1 VYLFATVNPLA
12 KLRSHLM
19 PDATE
24 RRRDLRRST
33 RVPIRIRLEVQG
45 TGFSWEGETIVVNLH
60 GALLKTSGKL
70 ELGDRITIHVQL
82 TAKSADARVV
92 FASRKRPSEFG
103 VALDVPQNIWGIS
116 LHPADWREDG

>member
-1 VYLFATVNPLA
+1 
-12 KLRSHLM
+12 M

-45 TGFSWEGETIVVNLH
+45 TGSSWEGETIVVNLH